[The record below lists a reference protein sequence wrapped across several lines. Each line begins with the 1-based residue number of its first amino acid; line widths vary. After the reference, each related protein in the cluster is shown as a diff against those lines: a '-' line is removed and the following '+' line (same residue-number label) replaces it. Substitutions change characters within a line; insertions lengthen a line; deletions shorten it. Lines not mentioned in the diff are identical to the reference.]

1 MENNNTIKSLTI
13 FERKEGLRKKLNKI
27 NDDDLKTMFNTSY
40 VATII
45 TEDIDIVEQVLED
58 YDEYDPRVHIG
69 DIVEFQGKQ
78 FVVTCIYT
86 DNSVDLLSYD
96 NAMKTN
102 VGLYCKSIKVT
113 GKCDV
118 IITE

>member
-1 MENNNTIKSLTI
+1 MDNKNLTL
-13 FERKEGLRKKLNKI
+13 FDRREKLKKKLNKI
-27 NDDDLKTMFNTSY
+27 NNDDLKTMFNTSY
-40 VATII
+40 AGTIVL
-45 TEDIDIVEQVLED
+45 EDLDIVEETLRD
-58 YDEYDPRVHIG
+58 YDEYDIRVHIG

-78 FVVTCIYT
+78 FVVTCVYT

-113 GKCDV
+113 GRCDI